1 MSTWYR
7 RRGAAMV
14 VGFAAAM
21 AGGCETPEKVKPQS
35 MGRAYTPQAV
45 DAYASRYGVSRQ
57 QARAEL
63 NRIANAAD
71 EEKAL
76 GDVQE
81 AGVRMR

>member
-1 MSTWYR
+1 MSTWCR

-14 VGFAAAM
+14 VGFAAAL
-21 AGGCETPEKVKPQS
+21 AAGCEAPEKVKPEG
-35 MGRAYTPQAV
+35 MGRARTPQAV

-63 NRIANAAD
+63 TRMADAAD

-76 GDVQE
+76 GDVQD